1 MARRSRLRWLF
12 WPGVMVVGLV
22 VTIRSDRASDI
33 ACRVLEGMIEAVSGE
48 RATIARLA
56 IGPTRASLLGIDIVH
71 PATNDTIFHADA
83 VTFAL
88 GWDPTAGPVPGLGAP
103 VLRTLALVR
112 PQLALHLDADGMRE
126 FRNTTDLLT
135 GSGESEPLASFP
147 WRELRIVQG
156 RIHVDGPAWSTTVDG
171 IDLTPVGHDRAD
183 LTLGDVRV
191 AAGDLDV
198 HQSPA
203 IFRNILL
210 TPSRVALPEIRLRF
224 TPGTDAGNTPVA
236 TLDGDLDAWLGH
248 ALNGGLSLRLDLPG
262 LTPGLPAADAN
273 RPPAGWTDGVVF
285 VDATLVGLPD
295 KPAVQGMV
303 AVNGLT
309 LHLGIP
315 RRLPD
320 IAGPWHLDLDG
331 AVPHVVVD
339 NAGITWGTGRL
350 GVDADLNVGDGTLS
364 AAVRAENVSLA
375 RILSDVGVAPTP
387 WVNFQADV
395 ETNVTGALS
404 PFRLVGPFEIA
415 LTQLEVG
422 DAPLQGDHTTLLAV
436 PQGSLVGDLVITA
449 EHMVLDAHQ
458 LRAGPT
464 RGHVVA
470 DIGFLD
476 DGPLNVDIDLPE
488 LDLSWLAP
496 LNDLGLDGLA
506 RVRGVLGGPYS
517 KLGAEGIVTANGMV
531 VFGFSLADTLTA
543 RFSTDMQRLDF
554 DEIDAWIGQTRYIG
568 HFGIDLMHGQ
578 RIDTDLSITQGRAK
592 DLTGIFVDL
601 GDFDAEVTGDIALAG
616 TPYALE
622 GPTHLTLG
630 RGNLWGEPTTSGIAN
645 GTMVDGEFRL
655 DELRITRSF
664 PSDAP
669 AGTATPASAPTNDAV
684 LRARGSVKRGFAM
697 NMEILS
703 DGLAVERLAHAE
715 GLGITGDVVIDAQIG
730 GTLYDWEPRGRV
742 ALRHIHVFGEP
753 IAETTLRF
761 VTTHRGVDEPAGP
774 GEPAGPSDTL
784 SWTGELLGGAGTATG
799 SLGLQGEQP
808 YDVHARFADF
818 PFAFFH
824 PRAPDG
830 SPISAT
836 LTGSLDL
843 VGQLGDHPTPADIDG
858 TLDSVQL
865 GWGDHQLQNAAP
877 WSFSLHNREFDVPA
891 VTLVGNDGT
900 RVEFSGRAAPTASS
914 EADGLPPV
922 LFEGSGKVNLDLLRA
937 MVPGVQ
943 EARGMADVALKIDSR
958 ATNPVTV
965 SAKLRNATFRSAY
978 FPATFEGLSA
988 DLAGTAAGYTLTR
1001 VRASVGGGTFCDAA
1015 NTDENCNARPGTGD
1029 PSSID
1034 AEGWIPTRYSLHGR
1048 LKDVRVQYLDYL
1060 PPIRGDAELAFDGP
1074 VGDLLLGG
1082 EISITEMEW
1091 KDRIDWESEV
1101 VSLREE
1107 HLTAAAPDPND
1118 NYFGMDLAVRTPRG
1132 SSTLKLR
1139 NNVADADASCD
1150 LRIVGDTARPGMVGE
1165 IRLEPGGSMYLNDRE
1180 FEIYRGEIRYI
1191 DPFTFDPDID
1201 LLLGTEV
1208 RSQEQDYRITYFVN
1222 GPFSDW
1228 RTTTTSDPYLSQ
1240 ADINALLLFGVT
1252 REELERTGGLGTALL
1267 VETSD
1272 LLLGQTPLSR
1282 TNFFVVDRW
1291 NLVSGVTERGTPTV
1305 SSDLRLVA
1313 QKQLYGFDV
1322 TMETA
1327 LGQNLGRDWYVSV
1340 ERRIAQKLYLAAWL
1354 ATEQEGR
1361 TLPIG
1366 AAYGLDLKLRVEG
1379 D

>member
-12 WPGVMVVGLV
+12 WPVMMIVGLAV
-22 VTIRSDRASDI
+22 AVRSDRASDI
-33 ACRVLEGMIEAVSGE
+33 ACRVLEGLIEAVIGE
-48 RATIARLA
+48 RATIARLS
-56 IGPTRASLLGIDIVH
+56 IEPTRIALLDIDIAH
-71 PATNDTIFHADA
+71 PATNDAIFHADA

-88 GWDPTAGPVPGLGAP
+88 GWDPAAGPLPGFGAP

-112 PQLALHLDADGMRE
+112 PQLALHLDADGLRE
-126 FRNTTDLLT
+126 FRNTTDLAT
-135 GSGESEPLASFP
+135 GGDDAEPMASFP
-147 WRELRIVQG
+147 WRDLRVVQG
-156 RIHVDGPAWSTTVDG
+156 RIHVDGPGWSTTVDG
-171 IDLTPVGHDRAD
+171 IDLTPVAHDRAD

-191 AAGDLDV
+191 TAGDVDL

-210 TPSRVALPEIRLRF
+210 TPSRVALPDIRLRF
-224 TPGTDAGNTPVA
+224 APGTEARNAPVA
-236 TLDGDLDAWLGH
+236 TLDGNLDAWLGT

-262 LTPGLPAADAN
+262 LTPGLPPANTTRPAD
-273 RPPAGWTDGVVF
+273 GWSEGVVF
-285 VDATLVGLPD
+285 VDATLSGTPD
-295 KPAVQGMV
+295 KPTVEGML
-303 AVNGLT
+303 AVNDLT
-309 LHLGIP
+309 LHRGFPRKLG
-315 RRLPD
+315 D
-320 IAGPWHLDLDG
+320 IAGAWHLDLGG
-331 AVPHVVVD
+331 AAPHILVD
-339 NAGITWGTGRL
+339 NAGMVWGPGTL
-350 GVDADLNVGDGTLS
+350 GIDADLNVGDGTLS
-364 AAVRAENVSLA
+364 AAIRAENISLA
-375 RILSDVGVAPTP
+375 RILSDVSVAPTP
-387 WVNFQADV
+387 WVDFTADV
-395 ETNVTGALS
+395 EANVTGALS
-404 PFRLVGPFEIA
+404 PFRLDGPFEIA
-415 LTQLEVG
+415 VTELEVG
-422 DAPLQGDHTTLLAV
+422 DAPIGGPHTTMLAV
-436 PQGSLVGDLVITA
+436 PRGSLLGDLVITGD
-449 EHMVLDAHQ
+449 HLVLDVHH
-458 LRAGPT
+458 LRAGRT
-464 RGHVVA
+464 HGRIMA
-470 DIGFLD
+470 DIGFLEV
-476 DGPLNVDIDLPE
+476 GPLHVDIDLPE
-488 LDLSWLAP
+488 LDLSWLTP
-496 LNDLGLDGLA
+496 LNDLGLAGMA
-506 RVRGVLGGPYS
+506 GVRGVLSGPITR
-517 KLGAEGIVTANGMV
+517 LGVDGSVTVNGMV
-531 VFGFSLADTLTA
+531 VFGLPLADTLKA
-543 RFSTDMQRLDF
+543 RFSTDLSRLDF

-568 HFGIDLMHGQ
+568 HFGIDLEHDE
-578 RIDTDLSITQGRAK
+578 RIDTDLTITEGRAK

-601 GDFDAEVTGDIALAG
+601 GDFDAEVTGDISLTG
-616 TPYALE
+616 TPYRLE
-622 GPTHLTLG
+622 GPSHLTLG
-630 RGNLWGEPTTSGIAN
+630 PGNLWGEPTSSGLAN
-645 GTMVDGEFRL
+645 GTMVDGELRL

-664 PSDAP
+664 PEPAP
-669 AGTATPASAPTNDAV
+669 ALGSKPAAARPRDAV
-684 LRARGSVKRGFAM
+684 LRARGSVKRGFVL
-697 NMEILS
+697 NMEVLS
-703 DGLAVERLAHAE
+703 DGLTVERLAHAE
-715 GLGITGDVVIDAQIG
+715 GLGITGDVIVDAQIG

-761 VTTHRGVDEPAGP
+761 ATTHVDPDTANPAG
-774 GEPAGPSDTL
+774 GDTL
-784 SWTGELLGGAGTATG
+784 AWTADLLGGAGTASG
-799 SLGLQGEQP
+799 NIGLHGQQP
-808 YDVHARFADF
+808 YDLTARFLDF

-843 VGQLGDHPTPADIDG
+843 RGQLGDHPTPADIDG
-858 TLDSVQL
+858 TLDSVRL
-865 GWGDHQLQNAAP
+865 GWRDHQLHNAAP
-877 WSFSLHNREFDVPA
+877 WSFSLHDREFDVPP
-891 VTLVGNDGT
+891 VTLIGNDGT
-900 RVEFSGRAAPTASS
+900 RVEFSGRAAPNARA
-914 EADGLPPV
+914 EAEGLPPV

-937 MVPGVQ
+937 VVPGL
-943 EARGMADVALKIDSR
+943 EESRGMADVTVKIDSQ
-958 ATNPVTV
+958 APNPVEV
-965 SAKLRNATFRSAY
+965 SAKLRNATLRTAY
-978 FPATFEGLSA
+978 FPATFDDLSA
-988 DLAGTAAGYTLTR
+988 NLVGTAAGYTFTK

-1015 NTDENCNARPGTGD
+1015 NTDERCNARPGSGE

-1034 AEGWIPTRYSLHGR
+1034 AEGWVPTRYALHGR
-1048 LKDVRVQYLDYL
+1048 LKDTRVQYLDYL
-1060 PPIRGDAELAFDGP
+1060 PPIRGDATLAFDGP

-1082 EISITEMEW
+1082 EISIAEMEW
-1091 KDRIDWESEV
+1091 KDRVDWESEV

-1150 LRIVGDTARPGMVGE
+1150 LRIVGDTARPGMVGD
-1165 IRLEPGGSMYLNDRE
+1165 IRLDPGGSMYLNDRE

-1201 LLLGTEV
+1201 LMLGTEV
-1208 RSQEQDYRITYFVN
+1208 RSQEQDYRITYLVN

-1252 REELERTGGLGTALL
+1252 REDLERTGGLGTALL

-1282 TNFFVVDRW
+1282 ANFFVVDRW

-1327 LGQNLGRDWYVSV
+1327 LGQNLGRDWYLSV